1 MAPKRKAPVPKKATK
16 AKKARK
22 ESVVREPEPV
32 DPVVEKTDAITD
44 AISKHFEEDE
54 RVKELLLSSCSFCFQ
69 KPKEE
74 RHHYIDPLHNM
85 VEETLKSFI
94 TRFTTNVKEAQE
106 KITNSDK
113 QKEENILS
121 RDQYTAALEQ
131 NKASITEQTTVNKEL
146 ESKVDQTSEEL
157 RAKEEECSEAVAAG
171 KRMQKDVGDTEEVYE
186 SYKQIR
192 DHSAEVSAKDKKKQL
207 AILQKFLTKSGAPT
221 SLIPSAAVILM
232 KDEHVEFDLVVL
244 KEINRVFDE
253 RLCNLRESIAKE
265 RAQAEPQL
273 KASELAQEAHDLA
286 EKEYQKGEEALKEL
300 KTKGK
305 EIKSSLNKVEKE
317 LKDHDS
323 NLERIQEELSEFE
336 GELANLKEVY
346 QGFEFLRDR
355 SNQVTAEEEKSIEDA
370 YFDQSI
376 KEKMEGIECA
386 YNEAEDVQ
394 MVNGVHEADAVM
406 QVM

>member
-1 MAPKRKAPVPKKATK
+1 MAPKRKGPVPKKATK

-22 ESVVREPEPV
+22 ESVVYEPEPV

-44 AISKHFEEDE
+44 AINKYFEEDE
-54 RVKELLLSSCSFCFQ
+54 SVKELLLSTSSFCFQ

-74 RHHYIDPLHNM
+74 RHRYTAPLHNM

-94 TRFTTNVKEAQE
+94 NRFTKNVNAAQE

-121 RDQYTAALEQ
+121 RDQYTMALEK
-131 NKASITEQTTVNKEL
+131 NKQSITEQFTVNKEL
-146 ESKVDQTSEEL
+146 ESKVNQTSEEL
-157 RAKEEECSEAVAAG
+157 RAKEEESSEAVAAG
-171 KRMQKDVGDTEEVYE
+171 KRMQSDVDDTEEVYE
-186 SYKQIR
+186 SYKNIR
-192 DHSAEVSAKDKKKQL
+192 DHSEDVSAKDKKKQL
-207 AILQKFLTKSGAPT
+207 AILQEFLKKSGAPT
-221 SLIPSAAVILM
+221 SLIPSVGVILS
-232 KDEHVEFDLVVL
+232 KVEHVEFDLVVL

-253 RLCNLRESIAKE
+253 RLSNLRDSIAKE

-286 EKEYQKGEEALKEL
+286 EKEYQTGEEAHKEL

-305 EIKSSLNKVEKE
+305 EIQSSLKKVEKE

-323 NLERIQEELSEFE
+323 NLERIQEELNEYE

-355 SNQVTAEEEKSIEDA
+355 SNQVPPEEEKSIEDA

-376 KEKMEGIECA
+376 KEKMEGIED
-386 YNEAEDVQ
+386 EDTEGEQVQ
-394 MVNGVHEADAVM
+394 MINGVNEADAVM

>member
-1 MAPKRKAPVPKKATK
+1 MAPKRKAPAPKKATK
-16 AKKARK
+16 AKRARK
-22 ESVVREPEPV
+22 ESVASEPEPV

-44 AISKHFEEDE
+44 AINKYFEEDE
-54 RVKELLLSSCSFCFQ
+54 SVKELLLSSTSFCFQ

-74 RHHYIDPLHNM
+74 RHRYTAPLHNM

-94 TRFTTNVKEAQE
+94 NRYTENVNAAQE

-121 RDQYTAALEQ
+121 RDQYARALEE
-131 NKASITEQTTVNKEL
+131 NKQSITEQNTVNKQL

-157 RAKEEECSEAVAAG
+157 REKEAESNEAVAAG
-171 KRMQKDVGDTEEVYE
+171 KRMQKDVDDTEEVYE
-186 SYKQIR
+186 SYKKIR
-192 DHSAEVSAKDKKKQL
+192 DHSQEVSEKNKKKQL
-207 AILQKFLTKSGAPT
+207 ATLQTFLKKSGAPS
-221 SLIPSAAVILM
+221 SLIPSVSVILL

-253 RLCNLRESIAKE
+253 RLSNLRDSIAKE

-286 EKEYQKGEEALKEL
+286 EKEYQKGEEDLKEL

-323 NLERIQEELSEFE
+323 NLERIQEELNEYE
-336 GELANLKEVY
+336 EELAKLKEVY

-355 SNQVTAEEEKSIEDA
+355 SNQVPPEEEKSIEDA
-370 YFDQSI
+370 YFVQSV
-376 KEKMEGIECA
+376 KEKMEGIED
-386 YNEAEDVQ
+386 EDTEEEQVQ
-394 MVNGVHEADAVM
+394 TINGVHEGDAVM